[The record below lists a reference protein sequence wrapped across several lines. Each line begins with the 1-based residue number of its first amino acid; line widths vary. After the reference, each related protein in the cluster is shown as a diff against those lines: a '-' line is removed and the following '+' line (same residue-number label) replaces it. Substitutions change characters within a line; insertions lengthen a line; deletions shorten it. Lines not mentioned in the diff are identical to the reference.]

1 MSRARS
7 NLDHL
12 ITPIPSLHGIPDAV
26 KLFPTVIEMMARLE
40 TESLDSEEVLTVFGR
55 SGACMI

>member
-1 MSRARS
+1 
-7 NLDHL
+7 
-12 ITPIPSLHGIPDAV
+12 LHGIPDAV

-40 TESLDSEEVLTVFGR
+40 TESLDTEEVLTVFGR